1 MPTKT
6 EEYLQKYVYK
16 NSGTNSNDYANEQIE
31 KQEPKQ
37 NTGYQFGSILS
48 TIGDIFGDIK
58 VGIGKSVEGIVDYG
72 LGAIGSLAGVF
83 GATNLEDALARAVEY
98 DVTGNTIGKVDDF
111 LGQRSLIN
119 NDNKISKII
128 HGVGQGVGGMLPAI
142 AVSLATGGASLG
154 SQIASSA
161 TFGLGAAGQSTE
173 EALNEGASLKQATA
187 YGTLSGATEVAI
199 EGISGKLGGTNVLT
213 SKGLGKIFGSGFG
226 KVAKTFAEEGTE
238 EVVSDFL
245 NPLWKKI
252 TYSGKY
258 ETPEMSELLE
268 SFTVGGL
275 TALAM
280 GGSAKAIDVAKYGVD
295 GSKANSII
303 NQISELNAEE
313 YNLER
318 NNKLNSDLS
327 AQYAEKRLKL
337 VNELGN
343 QLSKMDTDS
352 KKYTKLTVDNNIDA
366 ISNFNA
372 KKQVVYEAVDSMN
385 KKYGTDLK
393 IEFQDS
399 KTISG
404 GNNSLKIDGYIDNK
418 TNTIV
423 INEQSVDP
431 YSVILAHEI
440 THSTENNA
448 LYKEISN
455 DILSSMSKEQLDA
468 SYENLKKLYGKA
480 TSTEQLN
487 KEIVANYMGK
497 ALGSNSKTILNT
509 FAKKPNV
516 VSKVINWL
524 DSKLSKNSV
533 NNAEK
538 QELNNIRNKMQNLL
552 QSKKLE
558 SGNNLD
564 VKYKRGVINVNI
576 NTNGIPKNLPK
587 QKYSSI
593 VNQIQNRLYELHQTE
608 SYLENTLIT
617 FSDTNDLTFVKY
629 SSLDKET
636 NVITN
641 SEIEYIEIDDYCSSI
656 GLNPINAENI
666 MLRVKEM
673 IRDVY
678 KRGNDCKPNDFRKYR
693 QLARKE
699 ELQHLGSKF
708 SSNASKQQEIVE
720 ANSREST
727 NVGERIFKDSGEN
740 ESGEKESIEYKKSSN
755 SDITTQQEKSVDEVI
770 DETKD
775 KVQTQ
780 VPRTNKNIIDTIKNG
795 EAKEALKKAIE
806 HRDDYVTSLK
816 IQFTNALAGIEEE
829 IKKVYQSKNNDVDVK
844 KSKEKTNAM
853 MRQFKAKADKA
864 MRASSVANQ
873 VIGTKLNDI
882 WSPIIKKGTNYA
894 NDFETYLLHVHNV
907 NRMNFKFLDPD
918 IYNNLTR
925 IAERG
930 KLEPADIKYLNKL
943 VDDKKIKKSDV
954 NKIVKNGELDAQNLD
969 MILEE
974 CKEIQEK
981 PVFGKEYTADMSK
994 KAAQELLNRHPE
1006 FSEYA
1011 QKVYGYLNDLN
1022 KLRLESG
1029 IINQNQLDFMEEAYK
1044 GTYVPT
1050 YRVSKSGATTLGIT
1064 GSKNVGVAKS
1074 MYKAKGSESDIQSI
1088 MVSMSQQTMGAYK
1101 QAALNELFAEV
1112 KKELPNSFEITEKN
1126 RSNRDDIEG
1135 NVNPK
1140 SNTIFFYEDG
1150 KRVTYNTT
1158 KEIALGF
1165 ESLRGNSGREN
1176 AVFKTTSKLVSML
1189 KKWTTEYNP
1198 FFAVRN
1204 LFRDASDA
1212 FIYTKYGKN
1221 LFKRY
1226 AETLKEIKSNG
1237 KYYQMYLENGG
1248 LAYSFFDQEYGIDL
1262 RKQNFLIEK
1271 ISKINE
1277 ITELIPRLSEFMES
1291 MKASEGKNDAFGKPL
1306 TDKQRVELAMYDASE
1321 VTVNFARGG
1330 TATKWLNRNLMPYL
1344 NASVQ
1349 GWCKTWNTFVHPE
1362 SLRAWGLSIGKVVMA
1377 SLPTILLNEI
1387 MLGDDD
1393 DYEKLDDSIKGGYFL
1408 IKLKNNKF
1416 IRIPRGR
1423 VEAVM
1428 GDAMQ
1433 RLYRTAKGEKGAF
1446 DSYAS
1451 DTLINISPIEN
1462 MSRTILSPI
1471 NDVRTNTT
1479 WYGGNIENSAMKN
1492 LPVKERYD
1500 NNTSEIAKILS
1511 KLTPSISPKKWHYL
1525 LDQYSGVLGD
1535 VVLPLTSKNKSDI
1548 KNITG
1553 LTTDSL
1559 KNNKYTTRYYDKAEE
1574 LKQNKSSS
1582 NGTAVDK
1589 AKYRYFNK
1597 MNTKISELYKQIK
1610 NSTDDEEIT
1619 ATRLLITNLQ
1629 KQTLENIEIFG
1640 EVLEKYEYG
1649 LGIEE
1654 LYDDYYIE
1662 ATRECFGA
1670 ETALMDYNKKVY
1682 EKASIFNKC
1691 GIDWDTVYC
1700 AYFDAQEIN
1709 SDYDENGNAING
1721 SKKEKVIK
1729 YVKSLNLTAT
1739 QKYMI
1744 MGLLGYKNA
1753 NGKEQVQNL
1762 LKSKG
1767 YSGEELKEIMKICGY
1782 QD

>member
-16 NSGTNSNDYANEQIE
+16 NSGTNSNDYANEPIE

-72 LGAIGSLAGVF
+72 LGAVGSLAGVF

-455 DILSSMSKEQLDA
+455 DILSSMSKEQLDD
-468 SYENLKKLYGKA
+468 SYENLRKLYGKA

-516 VSKVINWL
+516 VSKVLNWIET
-524 DSKLSKNSV
+524 KLSKNST

-538 QELNNIRNKMQNLL
+538 QELNYLRSKMQNLL
-552 QSKKLE
+552 QSKNVANNYDAALE
-558 SGNNLD
+558 YRRSNTTN
-564 VKYKRGVINVNI
+564 INVD
-576 NTNGIPKNLPK
+576 GIPKNIDK
-587 QKYSSI
+587 NKYSSI
-593 VNQIQNRLYELHQTE
+593 VLQIESELYELHKKD
-608 SYLENTLIT
+608 SYLKDVVIS
-617 FSDTNDLTFVKY
+617 FGDSNDLAFIK
-629 SSLDKET
+629 SSSIDSET
-636 NVITN
+636 NVISN
-641 SEIEYIEIDDYCSSI
+641 SKIQYLEIDSLSKEA
-656 GLNPINAENI
+656 GLSNIDSENI
-666 MLRVKEM
+666 MLEIKRSVKNDEQRGKI
-673 IRDVY
+673 IRFADIV
-678 KRGNDCKPNDFRKYR
+678 KYR
-693 QLARKE
+693 QLAVRE
-699 ELQHLGSKF
+699 RVRVITRSGD
-708 SSNASKQQEIVE
+708 SSIQNKQQ
-720 ANSREST
+720 T
-727 NVGERIFKDSGEN
+727 TMGEN
-740 ESGEKESIEYKKSSN
+740 TGKSKYDRETIYSNGKQNDGGKEYSLKQ
-755 SDITTQQEKSVDEVI
+755 TQQEKSVDEVI

-864 MRASSVANQ
+864 TRASSVANQ

-894 NDFETYLLHVHNV
+894 NDFETYLLHFHNV

-1204 LFRDASDA
+1204 LFRDASDT

-1691 GIDWDTVYC
+1691 GIDWDTFYC

-1709 SDYDENGNAING
+1709 SDYDENRNAING